1 MSAMHATPSSTRSK
15 RPLLRVA
22 AIALLL
28 CVAATAGAQSKRPA
42 NQGTWLPVWNNTNG
56 KLEAYLVLEPTEG
69 SVQVGNRLHFGNNSL
84 EATYGVQASDSLA
97 LVCNSKAGLAGAL
110 PSLPG
115 NCLLATLGNGL
126 GNDDDGSRRA
136 TASAAF
142 ARNGGKVGV
151 AASAGRDTLPP
162 WLLPGAP
169 RTQVDVNDLTVFA
182 QKNLRSQGYVSI
194 AGTVAK
200 ARLVPASEAS
210 AELSDRWSSKSL
222 TLGGGYGAFGASI
235 VGHVL
240 DTPGQS
246 AFSGLGLGLT
256 WRTPWSGH
264 LTVGADNVVTRGKNP
279 FSASS
284 SETDGAVPYVKYEQD
299 L

>member
-1 MSAMHATPSSTRSK
+1 M
-15 RPLLRVA
+15 

-28 CVAATAGAQSKRPA
+28 CVATGAGAQSKHPPK
-42 NQGTWLPVWNNTNG
+42 QSTWLPVWNNTNG
-56 KLEAYLVLEPTEG
+56 KLEAYLVLEPTDG
-69 SVQVGNRLHFGNNSL
+69 TVQVGNRLRFGNNSL
-84 EATYGVQASDSLA
+84 ETTYGLQAGDSLA
-97 LVCNSKAGLAGAL
+97 LVCNGKAGLAGAL

-115 NCLLATLGNGL
+115 NCLLATLGNSL
-126 GNDDDGSRRA
+126 DDDDSGSRRA
-136 TASAAF
+136 SASAAF

-151 AASAGRDTLPP
+151 AASTGRDTLPA

-210 AELSDRWSSKSL
+210 AELTDRWSSKSL
-222 TLGGGYGAFGASI
+222 TLGGGYGSFGASI

-256 WRTPWSGH
+256 WRTPWSGQ

-279 FSASS
+279 FSTSS
-284 SETDGAVPYVKYEQD
+284 GESDGAVPYVKYEQD

>member
-1 MSAMHATPSSTRSK
+1 MSAMRTTPTSIRSP

-28 CVAATAGAQSKRPA
+28 CAAAGASAQSKRA
-42 NQGTWLPVWNNTNG
+42 QSTWLPVWNNTNG
-56 KLEAYLVLEPTEG
+56 KLEAYLVLEPADS
-69 SVQVGNRLHFGNNSL
+69 SVQLGNRLRFGNNSL
-84 EATYGVQASDSLA
+84 EATYGLQAGDSLA
-97 LVCNSKAGLAGAL
+97 LVCNGKAGLAGAL
-110 PSLPG
+110 PSLPN
-115 NCLLATLGNGL
+115 NCLLATLGKGL
-126 GNDDDGSRRA
+126 NDDDNGSHRA

-142 ARNGGKVGV
+142 ARSGGKVGI
-151 AASAGRDTLPP
+151 AAGTGRDTLPA

-210 AELSDRWSSKSL
+210 PELADRWSSKSV

-246 AFSGLGLGLT
+246 AFGGLGLGLT
-256 WRTPWSGH
+256 WRTPWSGQ

-279 FSASS
+279 FSTSNGES
-284 SETDGAVPYVKYEQD
+284 DNGAVPYVKYEQD

>member
-1 MSAMHATPSSTRSK
+1 MRATTASTKLFR
-15 RPLLRVA
+15 R
-22 AIALLL
+22 
-28 CVAATAGAQSKRPA
+28 VAATALLLFCAAGAAAQSHRA
-42 NQGTWLPVWNNTNG
+42 TAQSTWLPVWNNTSG
-56 KLEAYLVLEPTEG
+56 KLEAYLVLEPADE
-69 SVQVGNRLHFGNNSL
+69 SPQVASRWRFGNNSL
-84 EATYGVQASDSLA
+84 EATYGLQAGDSLA
-97 LVCNSKAGLAGAL
+97 LLCNGKAGLAGAL
-110 PSLPG
+110 PSLPH
-115 NCLLATLGNGL
+115 NCMLAALGNGL
-126 GNDDDGSRRA
+126 DDGGSRRA

-142 ARNGGKVGV
+142 VRGSAKVGV
-151 AASAGRDTLPP
+151 AAGSGRDTLPS
-162 WLLPGAP
+162 WLVPGAP
-169 RTQVDVNDLTVFA
+169 RSQVDVNDLTVFA
-182 QKNLRSQGYVSI
+182 QKNIRSQGYVSI

-210 AELSDRWSSKSL
+210 PELADRWSSKSV
-222 TLGGGYGAFGASI
+222 TFGGGYGAFGASI

-256 WRTPWSGH
+256 WRTPWSGQ

-284 SETDGAVPYVKYEQD
+284 ADTQDGAVPYVKYEQD

>member
-1 MSAMHATPSSTRSK
+1 MSAMRATPASTK
-15 RPLLRVA
+15 LFQRVVA
-22 AIALLL
+22 LALLL
-28 CVAATAGAQSKRPA
+28 CLAAGAAAQSRRA
-42 NQGTWLPVWNNTNG
+42 QSTWLPVWNNTSG
-56 KLEAYLVLEPTEG
+56 KLEAYLVLEPADE
-69 SVQVGNRLHFGNNSL
+69 SPQVGSRWRFGNNSL
-84 EATYGVQASDSLA
+84 EATYGLQAGDSLA
-97 LVCNSKAGLAGAL
+97 LLCNGKAGIAGAL
-110 PSLPG
+110 PSLPH
-115 NCLLATLGNGL
+115 NCMLAALGNGL
-126 GNDDDGSRRA
+126 DDGGSRRA
-136 TASAAF
+136 SASAALV
-142 ARNGGKVGV
+142 RGGNKVGV
-151 AASAGRDTLPP
+151 TAGSGRDTLPA
-162 WLLPGAP
+162 WLVPGAP
-169 RTQVDVNDLTVFA
+169 RSQVDVNDLTVFA

-210 AELSDRWSSKSL
+210 PELADRWSSKSV

-256 WRTPWSGH
+256 WRTPWSGQ

-284 SETDGAVPYVKYEQD
+284 GEGEDGAVPYVKYEQD

>member
-1 MSAMHATPSSTRSK
+1 MSAMRTTPTSTRSRK
-15 RPLLRVA
+15 SRLRVA

-28 CVAATAGAQSKRPA
+28 CAAAGASAQSKHA
-42 NQGTWLPVWNNTNG
+42 QSTWLPVWNNTNG
-56 KLEAYLVLEPTEG
+56 KLEAYLVLEPADG
-69 SVQVGNRLHFGNNSL
+69 AVQVGNRWRFGNNSL
-84 EATYGVQASDSLA
+84 EATYGLQAGDSLA
-97 LVCNSKAGLAGAL
+97 LVCNGKAGLAGAL
-110 PSLPG
+110 PSLPN
-115 NCLLATLGNGL
+115 NCLLATLGKGL
-126 GNDDDGSRRA
+126 DDDGNGSRRA

-142 ARNGGKVGV
+142 ARNGGKIGV
-151 AASAGRDTLPP
+151 AAGTGRDTLPA

-182 QKNLRSQGYVSI
+182 QKNLRTQGYVSI

-210 AELSDRWSSKSL
+210 PELADRWSSKSV

-246 AFSGLGLGLT
+246 AFGGLGLGLT
-256 WRTPWSGH
+256 WRTPWSGQ

-279 FSASS
+279 FSTSS
-284 SETDGAVPYVKYEQD
+284 GETDNGAVPYVKYEQD